1 MVGFASGVG
10 WGDAGTTPRGFGG
23 FHMREAD
30 RCQEGSDLLPR
41 EPGRGPPELDRLVR
55 EQPTFVAREPAGG
68 YAVPPTVPP
77 TAHPTAHPA
86 AQPASQPA
94 ASPLRV
100 SAETWGGL
108 PGSEDE
114 VVEALG
120 EEICTL
126 AAHISAATQRL
137 LELLAE
143 FDRRGGWKA
152 GGHRSCAHWLHFRT
166 GIDLGACREKV
177 RVARALEGLPET
189 RASMGRGELS
199 FSKVRALTRVAKEE
213 TEAELVPIA
222 RKLTAAELERV
233 VRSWS
238 EVDRGGDEAEVERR
252 RHARRSLAVAPD
264 GAGMYVVRG
273 CLTPEVG
280 ALLMRAVEA
289 ASDALFRPG
298 ETWGAAGG
306 QRGPAGMEVTPRQ
319 RRADALGLLAERALA
334 AGFGGKGEVEEEVV
348 EAEVGAEM
356 AEEETGASGVPGS
369 VTEAPGPAPA
379 PRMAEPPEP
388 SDLPDPPLSGTR
400 AERYQ
405 VFLHVEPETLAKE
418 GGSESHAGR
427 ENPGGS
433 EHHPGGC
440 RHHAGPDHHA
450 GPEHHAG
457 PGNLPGSGPRS
468 FLEDGTRVSAET
480 SRRLCCDAAVVRV
493 RRGRGG
499 SVLDVGRRTRTIPP
513 ALRRALEVRDGGCR
527 FPGCGLRFTEGHHI
541 VHWGDGGETRLSN
554 LVLLCRFHHR
564 AVHEEG
570 FRVRMER
577 DGRTVRFFDPLGWP
591 LPDMAPPPKR
601 PAGDLVTELVQA
613 NRARGADPDGDTQCA
628 KWTSAEDMP
637 RVIRGILDEA
647 ILQGLE

>member
-1 MVGFASGVG
+1 MVQFAWGIRPVWACAAPSGIDVLPAC
-10 WGDAGTTPRGFGG
+10 DRAGEGG
-23 FHMREAD
+23 RYQGGSAFFARALTGE
-30 RCQEGSDLLPR
+30 SDLLAP
-41 EPGRGPPELDRLVR
+41 EPGLCV
-55 EQPTFVAREPAGG
+55 REPAAG
-68 YAVPPTVPP
+68 Y
-77 TAHPTAHPA
+77 A
-86 AQPASQPA
+86 AQPAS
-94 ASPLRV
+94 SPLRV
-100 SAETWGGL
+100 SAETSAGL
-108 PGSEDE
+108 FDTEEDAAE
-114 VVEALG
+114 DDVVEALG

-199 FSKVRALTRVAKEE
+199 FSKVRALTRVATEE
-213 TEAELVPIA
+213 TERELLPIA
-222 RKLTAAELERV
+222 RKLTAGELERV
-233 VRSWS
+233 IRSWS
-238 EVDRGGDEAEVERR
+238 EVDRGRDEAEVERR
-252 RHARRSLAVAPD
+252 RHAHRYLAVAPD

-298 ETWGAAGG
+298 ETWSGAGG
-306 QRGPAGMEVTPRQ
+306 RRGPVGAEVTPRP

-334 AGFGGKGEVEEEVV
+334 AGFGGKGEE
-348 EAEVGAEM
+348 G
-356 AEEETGASGVPGS
+356 ETGAQG
-369 VTEAPGPAPA
+369 EAD
-379 PRMAEPPEP
+379 ESPE
-388 SDLPDPPLSGTR
+388 PPLSGTR

-405 VFLHVEPETLAKE
+405 VFLHVDPETLAKE
-418 GGSESHAGR
+418 AASPNGARAEGG
-427 ENPGGS
+427 
-433 EHHPGGC
+433 
-440 RHHAGPDHHA
+440 A
-450 GPEHHAG
+450 GPEDRAGCENHAG
-457 PGNLPGSGPRS
+457 CDNHAGCGNHAATGNLPGPCGRPGPGSRS
-468 FLEDGTRVSAET
+468 FLQDGTRVSAET

-493 RRGRGG
+493 QRGRDG

-541 VHWGDGGETRLSN
+541 VHWGDGGETKLSN

-570 FRVRMER
+570 FRVKMGR
-577 DGRTVRFFDPLGWP
+577 DGQTVRFFDPLGWP
-591 LPDMAPPPKR
+591 LPDMAPPPR
-601 PAGDLVTELVQA
+601 LTGGELVEELMEA
-613 NRARGADPDGDTQCA
+613 NRARGADPDGDTQSSRW
-628 KWTSAEDMP
+628 KRVDDMP
-637 RVIRGILDEA
+637 LVIRGILDEV
-647 ILQGLE
+647 ILEGLEQREGREGP

>member
-1 MVGFASGVG
+1 MGAC
-10 WGDAGTTPRGFGG
+10 AAPRGIDVLPACDRAGEGG
-23 FHMREAD
+23 RYQGGSAFFVRALTGEPGLPTG
-30 RCQEGSDLLPR
+30 ESDLLAP
-41 EPGRGPPELDRLVR
+41 EPGLCV
-55 EQPTFVAREPAGG
+55 REPAAG
-68 YAVPPTVPP
+68 Y
-77 TAHPTAHPA
+77 A
-86 AQPASQPA
+86 AQPAS
-94 ASPLRV
+94 SPLRV
-100 SAETWGGL
+100 SAETSGGL
-108 PGSEDE
+108 PDTEGDATEED

-177 RVARALEGLPET
+177 RVARALEGLPGT

-199 FSKVRALTRVAKEE
+199 FSKVRALTRVATEE
-213 TEAELVPIA
+213 TEQELVPIA

-238 EVDRGGDEAEVERR
+238 EVDRGRDEAEVERR
-252 RHARRSLAVAPD
+252 RHARRFLAVAPD

-289 ASDALFRPG
+289 SSDALFRPG

-306 QRGPAGMEVTPRQ
+306 QRGPLGAEVTPRQ

-334 AGFGGKGEVEEEVV
+334 AGFGGKGEEGEE
-348 EAEVGAEM
+348 G
-356 AEEETGASGVPGS
+356 ETGAEG
-369 VTEAPGPAPA
+369 EAD
-379 PRMAEPPEP
+379 ESPE
-388 SDLPDPPLSGTR
+388 PPLSGTR

-405 VFLHVEPETLAKE
+405 VFLHVDRETLAKE
-418 GGSESHAGR
+418 AASRNGARPEGGAG
-427 ENPGGS
+427 S
-433 EHHPGGC
+433 
-440 RHHAGPDHHA
+440 
-450 GPEHHAG
+450 
-457 PGNLPGSGPRS
+457 RS

-493 RRGRGG
+493 QRSRDG

-541 VHWGDGGETRLSN
+541 VHWGDGGETKLSN

-570 FRVRMER
+570 FRVKMGR
-577 DGRTVRFFDPLGWP
+577 DGQTVRFFDPLGWP
-591 LPDMAPPPKR
+591 LPDMAPPPR
-601 PAGDLVTELVQA
+601 LTGGELVEELMEA
-613 NRARGADPDGDTQCA
+613 NRARGADPDGDTQSSRW
-628 KWTSAEDMP
+628 KRVDDMP
-637 RVIRGILDEA
+637 LVIRGILDEV
-647 ILQGLE
+647 ILEGLEQREGREGP

>member
-1 MVGFASGVG
+1 MVQFTWGIRPVG
-10 WGDAGTTPRGFGG
+10 ACAAPRGIDVLPACDRAGEGG
-23 FHMREAD
+23 RYQGGSAFLVRALTGEPGLPTG
-30 RCQEGSDLLPR
+30 EPGLPTGESDLLAP
-41 EPGRGPPELDRLVR
+41 EPGLCV
-55 EQPTFVAREPAGG
+55 REPAAG
-68 YAVPPTVPP
+68 Y
-77 TAHPTAHPA
+77 A
-86 AQPASQPA
+86 AQPAS
-94 ASPLRV
+94 SPLRV
-100 SAETWGGL
+100 SAETSGGL
-108 PGSEDE
+108 PDTEGDATEED

-199 FSKVRALTRVAKEE
+199 FSKVRALTRAATEE
-213 TEAELVPIA
+213 TERELLPIA
-222 RKLTAAELERV
+222 RKLTAGELERV
-233 VRSWS
+233 IRSWS
-238 EVDRGGDEAEVERR
+238 EVDRGRNEAEVERR
-252 RHARRSLAVAPD
+252 RHARRHLSVAPD

-289 ASDALFRPG
+289 ASDALLRPG

-306 QRGPAGMEVTPRQ
+306 RRGPLGAEVTPRQ

-334 AGFGGKGEVEEEVV
+334 AGFGGKGEEGET
-348 EAEVGAEM
+348 G
-356 AEEETGASGVPGS
+356 AEEEADES
-369 VTEAPGPAPA
+369 
-379 PRMAEPPEP
+379 PE
-388 SDLPDPPLSGTR
+388 PPLSGTR

-405 VFLHVEPETLAKE
+405 VFLHVDRETLAKE
-418 GGSESHAGR
+418 AASQNGARPEGGAG
-427 ENPGGS
+427 S
-433 EHHPGGC
+433 
-440 RHHAGPDHHA
+440 
-450 GPEHHAG
+450 
-457 PGNLPGSGPRS
+457 RS
-468 FLEDGTRVSAET
+468 FLQDGTRVSAET

-493 RRGRGG
+493 QRSRDG

-541 VHWGDGGETRLSN
+541 VHWGDGGETKLSN

-570 FRVRMER
+570 FRVKMGR
-577 DGRTVRFFDPLGWP
+577 DGQTVRFFDPLGWP
-591 LPDMAPPPKR
+591 LPDMAPPPR
-601 PAGDLVTELVQA
+601 LTGGDLVEELMEA
-613 NRARGADPDGDTQCA
+613 NRARGADPDGDTQSSWW
-628 KWTSAEDMP
+628 KRVDDMP
-637 RVIRGILDEA
+637 LVIRGILDEV
-647 ILQGLE
+647 ILEGLEQREGREGP